1 MVVAIKCIDMSTR
14 VLLVRHAQ
22 TFGNIEGRFCGH
34 SETEL
39 TPLGIAQA
47 RALGLRLAAEK
58 IDGAVCSD
66 LSRARLTAEA
76 VLESHGDIVPA
87 FDAGLREMYYGEW
100 EAMLGTDVRA
110 LHPELMRSFFLGGI
124 EGAPGGESIAEVRT
138 RTAAAM
144 LRAAELHRNGT
155 VLIVSHGNAIM
166 AMLAEVLGLPLER
179 TWAFSIE
186 NTSVSRLLVTSKG
199 HVTIQSLNDAAH
211 IHGLAEATIPR
222 PFEFGQESVTTSAV
236 TA

>member
-1 MVVAIKCIDMSTR
+1 MSTR

-47 RALGLRLAAEK
+47 RALGARLAAEK

-76 VLESHGDIVPA
+76 VLESHSHIVPA
-87 FDAGLREMYYGEW
+87 FDPGLREMYYGEW

-110 LHPELMRSFFLGGI
+110 QHPELMRSFFRGGTD
-124 EGAPGGESIAEVRT
+124 GAPGGESIAEVRS

-144 LRAAELHRNGT
+144 LRAADAHRNGT

-179 TWAFSIE
+179 TWSCWY
-186 NTSVSRLLVTSKG
+186 
-199 HVTIQSLNDAAH
+199 
-211 IHGLAEATIPR
+211 
-222 PFEFGQESVTTSAV
+222 
-236 TA
+236 